1 MSDDQGKAS
10 GRGRYGADEGR
21 DESDEPLRQR
31 VEEGLARII
40 PDLIKRTIDAGIGTL
55 SLADGGRLRSIVG
68 DLKLPRDVARYFL
81 AQVDDTK
88 NALLKVFAR
97 EVREFLEHTDL
108 ADDLRK
114 ALTSV
119 TLEVSTRVRFVP
131 NDSAAG
137 IGAEV
142 ESEVEPVRSSAPDR
156 AAGDREDE

>member
-1 MSDDQGKAS
+1 MAEDD
-10 GRGRYGADEGR
+10 R

-31 VEEGLARII
+31 VEEGLARVI
-40 PDLIKRTIDAGIGTL
+40 PDIIKRTIEAGIDTI

-88 NALLKVFAR
+88 NALLRVFAR
-97 EVREFLEHTDL
+97 EVREFLENTDL
-108 ADDLRK
+108 TEDLKK

-137 IGAEV
+137 FKTEV
-142 ESEVEPVRSSAPDR
+142 ESTVESVEMRAPE
-156 AAGDREDE
+156 RESDARDDE